1 MIFVFSPSGQFQR
14 MIRPYYIE
22 YCENDRCIL
31 YVQDALGRFCTLT
44 FPDHALLAE
53 AMQTYRSTHTVS
65 VRCEFA
71 FYDPYADRERE
82 IVVQEQ
88 EEDYQ
93 LEIG

>member
-14 MIRPYYIE
+14 MICPYYIE
-22 YCENDRCIL
+22 YCENDCCVL

-44 FPDHALLAE
+44 FPDHALLAD
-53 AMQTYRSTHTVS
+53 AMQTYRNTHTVS

-71 FYDPYADRERE
+71 FYDPYADRERD
-82 IVVQEQ
+82 ISMQEH

-93 LEIG
+93 MEIE